1 MLHMAL
7 KALAW
12 SGHYIVLPKW
22 ANYMSRHRV
31 PLKNSNSTI
40 KDLNYYP
47 FAKQMWRW
55 FQMFKSF
62 KAAIPAWG
70 HTTDVLYSARD
81 NQLDE
86 K

>member
-12 SGHYIVLPKW
+12 SGHYIVLSKW
-22 ANYMSRHRV
+22 GNYMSRHRV

-40 KDLNYYP
+40 KDINYYP
-47 FAKQMWRW
+47 FAKQMW
-55 FQMFKSF
+55 SF
-62 KAAIPAWG
+62 KAVIPAWG

-81 NQLDE
+81 NQHD
-86 K
+86 KK